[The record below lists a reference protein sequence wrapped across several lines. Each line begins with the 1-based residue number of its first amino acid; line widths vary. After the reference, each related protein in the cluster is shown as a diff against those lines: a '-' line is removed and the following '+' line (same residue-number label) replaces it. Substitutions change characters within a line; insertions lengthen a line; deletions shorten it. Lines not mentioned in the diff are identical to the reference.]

1 MPAFRHK
8 AKLSVLLIVFTSI
21 FLPQKMHPQAVSV
34 ASIAGRVT
42 DPQGA
47 AVSGAQVKITSTET
61 GAVRSVVT
69 NSEGLYSIP
78 NLPIGGYTLDASAPG
93 FQTYEQTGIALRV
106 NDNIQINISLSV
118 GNVSQ
123 QVTVSAAAQMVQTQ
137 DNSISQVIDQRRI
150 AELPLNGRQPTQLIL
165 ISGAAVTAP
174 VGDLTGSK
182 NFYSSTNISVA
193 GGQANQLNYLLDGGD
208 NNDTFSN
215 VNLPFP
221 FPDALREFSVETNAL
236 PARNGLHPGGVVNIV
251 TQSGSNQFHGEVFE
265 FLRNNVLNATNFF
278 SPSRDTLK
286 RNQFGGTFGGPV
298 LHNRFF
304 FFGGYQGTR
313 NRQTPKS
320 TTAHIPSQAALN
332 GDWSVMESA
341 ACQSNGKPRNPPI
354 KNPYTGQP
362 FANNQVPTSLYN
374 PASLALVKYLPV
386 SSDPCG
392 KVVYGIPTTG
402 DEDQGIVRLD
412 YTFSPKQSLYG
423 RYFLAD
429 YRNPAVFDPKNILV
443 TTNPGNLER
452 AQSFT
457 LGDTW
462 TLSPNLV
469 NSAHATIT
477 RRRDDRGPAPDM
489 INGSAIGINTYF
501 YVPDDLRL
509 SVGSSS
515 SGFSTSCGTCSP
527 GYFNV
532 TTGQVADDVDFLK
545 GRHQFAFGAD
555 FIRTDNNLNAGYL
568 ENGNYTFNGQ
578 ASNDPLLDFMLGVM
592 SGFGQSRPQ
601 QVAMRESIIGLYGQD
616 TIHVNSHLVVNI
628 GLRWEPQLFP
638 HDYFHRGSV
647 FSRTAFDAGQ
657 KSTVFANAPA
667 GSFYYGDKGVPAA
680 FTKNTLTNFSP
691 RFGLV
696 FDPKGD
702 GRQTFR
708 AGYGLLYDSGML
720 YATQRLTSNPPFV
733 NEIDL
738 TGAIPFNDPWSGY
751 PGGNP
756 FPVPYPPPS
765 NAPFPTAALYVVL
778 PDRVRPT
785 YIEQW
790 NASYQLG
797 FANNWLFTLSYLGNR
812 TVHVWGG
819 QDINPSVYIPGNST
833 TKNTQQRRV
842 LYLANPTQG
851 NYYGTIFQLWD
862 NGRSNYNGMVVSV
875 EHRMAS
881 NFTVLANYTWSKCMS
896 DTDFDGD
903 IRQSNYQDPN
913 NPAADYSV
921 CNFDLPQNF
930 NLTAVAISHFSG
942 GWKQKLLGNWQ
953 IAPLIRISSG
963 MPVNITSG
971 QDYSLTNVGQ
981 DRPNLTG
988 NPYLTHRTC
997 TQANCQWLNPASFA
1011 ANPAGTFGDLR
1022 RNAVRT
1028 PGYADVDASLS
1039 RIFPITERF
1048 QVEGRFESF
1057 NLLNHPNFGGV
1068 PTGSNTNVSS
1078 NLSGSLTAGSTFGQ
1092 IIAAG
1097 DPRIMQA
1104 AIKVRF

>member
-1 MPAFRHK
+1 MPDFRHK
-8 AKLSVLLIVFTSI
+8 AKLPVLLILFTSL
-21 FLPQKMHPQAVSV
+21 FLLQKAHAQAVSI
-34 ASIAGRVT
+34 ASVAGRVT

-47 AVSGAQVKITSTET
+47 AVNGAQVKITSTET

-78 NLPIGGYTLDASAPG
+78 NLPIGGYTLEASASG
-93 FQTYEQTGIALRV
+93 FQTYVQTGIALRV

-137 DNSISQVIDQRRI
+137 DNSISQVIDQHRI
-150 AELPLNGRQPTQLIL
+150 AELPLNGRQATQLVL
-165 ISGAAVTAP
+165 ISGAAVTTP
-174 VGDLTGSK
+174 GGDMTGSK
-182 NFYSSTNISVA
+182 NFYSSTTISVA

-251 TQSGSNQFHGEVFE
+251 TNSGSNQFHGVVFE

-278 SPSRDTLK
+278 STSRDTLK
-286 RNQFGGTFGGPV
+286 RNQFGGTLGGPI
-298 LHNRFF
+298 LHDKFF

-320 TTAHIPSQAALN
+320 TIAYVPSQAALN
-332 GDWSVMESA
+332 GDWSQMESA
-341 ACQSNGKPRNPPI
+341 ACQSNGKARTI
-354 KNPYTGQP
+354 KDPSTGQT
-362 FANNQVPTSLYN
+362 FANNQVPPSLYN
-374 PASLALVKYLPV
+374 PASLALMKYLPV

-402 DEDQGIVRLD
+402 DEDQGIIRLD
-412 YTFSPKQSLYG
+412 YTFSPRQQLYG
-423 RYFLAD
+423 RYFIVD
-429 YRNPAVFDPKNILV
+429 YRNPAVFDSKNILV

-452 AQSFT
+452 AQAFT

-477 RRRDDRGPAPDM
+477 RRRDDRGPAANM

-501 YVPDDLRL
+501 YVPNDLRL
-509 SVGSSS
+509 SVSN
-515 SGFSTSCGTCSP
+515 GFSTSCGTCAP
-527 GYFNV
+527 GFFNV
-532 TTGQVADDVDFLK
+532 TTGQAADDVDFLK
-545 GRHQFAFGAD
+545 GKHQFAFGAD
-555 FIRTDNNLNAGYL
+555 FIRTDNNLLTGYL
-568 ENGNYTFNGQ
+568 ENGNYGFNGQ
-578 ASNDPLLDFMLGVM
+578 YSNDPLLDFMLGLM
-592 SGFGQSRPQ
+592 STYGQSRPQ

-616 TIHVNSHLVVNI
+616 TIHVNPHLVVNI

-638 HDYFHRGSV
+638 HDYFHRGST
-647 FSRTAFDAGQ
+647 FSRAAFDAGQ
-657 KSTVFANAPA
+657 KSTVFTNAPA
-667 GSFYYGDKGVPAA
+667 GSFYYRDKGVPPA
-680 FTKNTLTNFSP
+680 FTENTLTNFSP
-691 RFGLV
+691 RFGLI
-696 FDPKGD
+696 FDPRGD

-738 TGAIPFNDPWSGY
+738 TGGNGPGGSIPFDQPWNGY
-751 PGGNP
+751 AAGNP
-756 FPVPYPPPS
+756 FPAPYPPPS
-765 NAPFPTAALYVVL
+765 NVAFPVAAFYVVL
-778 PDRVRPT
+778 PKQVKPT

-790 NASYQLG
+790 NASYQLQ
-797 FANNWLFTLSYLGNR
+797 FANNWLFSMSYLGNR

-819 QDINPSVYIPGNST
+819 LPINPSVYIPGNST
-833 TKNTQQRRV
+833 TKNTNQRRV
-842 LYLANPTQG
+842 LYLANPDQG
-851 NYYGTIFQLWD
+851 QYYGSIFLLRD
-862 NGRSNYNGMVVSV
+862 GGVANYNGMLVSV

-903 IRQSNYQDPN
+903 IRQSNYQ
-913 NPAADYSV
+913 NPYNPHADYSV
-921 CNFDLPQNF
+921 CNFDVPHLFNF
-930 NLTAVAISHFSG
+930 TAVAISHFSG
-942 GWKQKLLGNWQ
+942 GWKQKIFGNWQ

-963 MPVNITSG
+963 MPANITSG
-971 QDYSLTNVGQ
+971 QDYSLSGTGV
-981 DRPNLTG
+981 DRPNLVG
-988 NPYLTHRTC
+988 SPYLEHRTC
-997 TQANCQWLNPASFA
+997 TQAACQWLNPSAFVKNS
-1011 ANPAGTFGDLR
+1011 AGTFGNMP
-1022 RNAVRT
+1022 RNGVRT
-1028 PGYADVDASLS
+1028 PTYADVDAALS
-1039 RIFPITERF
+1039 RIFPITERY
-1048 QVEGRFESF
+1048 QIEGRFESF
-1057 NLLNHPNFGGV
+1057 NLLNHPNFG
-1068 PTGSNTNVSS
+1068 NVAT
-1078 NLSGSLTAGSTFGQ
+1078 NLSTSLNSSSTFGRLT
-1092 IIAAG
+1092 AAG